1 VLTLPNVC
9 FMCHGM
15 DMTRAKKMVSFAL
28 DPDLLKRLEA
38 WLERQE
44 FPPTKTA
51 FIEDAIRRSLELRE
65 KRK

>member
-1 VLTLPNVC
+1 
-9 FMCHGM
+9 M

-28 DPDLLKRLEA
+28 DPDLLKRLEV
-38 WLERQE
+38 WLGRQE

-51 FIEDAIRRSLELRE
+51 FIEDAIRRSLEIRE

>member
-1 VLTLPNVC
+1 
-9 FMCHGM
+9 MAM

-28 DPDLLKRLEA
+28 DPELIKRLET
-38 WLERQE
+38 WLSRQE

-51 FIEDAIRRSLELRE
+51 FIENAIKRSLDTRE